1 MTENA
6 APATD
11 PDADRRNAGHLA
23 RRTADAIERLPE
35 PDVIRRYLTDRLAER
50 VGEVRDARREAGDDD
65 GSALGPDEVRG
76 LSLELAR
83 MHEGLHGYAQ
93 AFEGAAATA
102 AQYLGEEQR
111 AAVAGEDGEP
121 CEALDLLDDDDSTV
135 RIADRVSGAGWVCDD
150 LGPLF
155 EGVAVLTV
163 GEHSEALT
171 AQGIPETAEAGAVIE
186 AVVIA
191 ALRRLGEAGK
201 VEPQVTKINGKGKM
215 ADQVARVD
223 RKLAGRIRATMRKSA
238 GRVTGTKIERKVP
251 EA

>member
-1 MTENA
+1 MTENTAPGTLTEINVRTSRALDALPQA
-6 APATD
+6 A
-11 PDADRRNAGHLA
+11 
-23 RRTADAIERLPE
+23 E
-35 PDVIRRYLTDRLAER
+35 VRRYLTDRLAER
-50 VGEVRDARREAGDDD
+50 VGEVRAVRRADGDDD
-65 GSALGPDEVRG
+65 GSAIGPDEVRD

-83 MHEGLHGYAQ
+83 VYEGLHGYAQ

-121 CEALDLLDDDDSTV
+121 CDPLDLLDDDDTTV
-135 RIADRVSGAGWVCDD
+135 RVLDRLSGAGWVCDD

-155 EGVAVLTV
+155 EGVAMLTL

-186 AVVIA
+186 AVIIA
-191 ALRRLGEAGK
+191 ALRRLAEAGK

-223 RKLAGRIRATMRKSA
+223 RKVAGRIRASMRKSP
-238 GRVTGTKIERKVP
+238 GRVTGTKIERKEP
-251 EA
+251 TT